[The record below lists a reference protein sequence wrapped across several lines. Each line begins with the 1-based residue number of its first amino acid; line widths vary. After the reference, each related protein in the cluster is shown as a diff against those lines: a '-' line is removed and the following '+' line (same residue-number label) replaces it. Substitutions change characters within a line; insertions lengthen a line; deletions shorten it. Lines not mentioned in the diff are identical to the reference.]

1 VPAAGNISPKRRV
14 THPTHSSA
22 SPDLPRPARLPI
34 FRPDFLCVMR
44 LRHALF
50 LLVLAAAP
58 LKADAAVVLGGE
70 PTPIIRLDLVDEQPR
85 AFRLAAPRPNPFSSQ
100 TRFELSLDESDEVT
114 VAVHDALGR
123 RVALLHDGALR
134 PGTYTLSLNANGL
147 PPGLYLIRA
156 TDGRGTTATRSVA
169 LTR

>member
-1 VPAAGNISPKRRV
+1 
-14 THPTHSSA
+14 
-22 SPDLPRPARLPI
+22 
-34 FRPDFLCVMR
+34 MR
-44 LRHALF
+44 LRHAL
-50 LLVLAAAP
+50 LLTALAVAP
-58 LKADAAVVLGGE
+58 LHASAAVV
-70 PTPIIRLDLVDEQPR
+70 PTAPSALTPHPVIVLELVDEMPR

-100 TRFELSLDESDEVT
+100 TRFELSIDESDELT

-156 TDGRGTTATRSVA
+156 SDGRGTTATRSVA

>member
-1 VPAAGNISPKRRV
+1 
-14 THPTHSSA
+14 
-22 SPDLPRPARLPI
+22 
-34 FRPDFLCVMR
+34 MR

-50 LLVLAAAP
+50 LFAFAAAP
-58 LKADAAVVLGGE
+58 LTADAAISPGGE
-70 PTPIIRLDLVDEQPR
+70 PNPVIRLDLVDEMPR
-85 AFRLAAPRPNPFSSQ
+85 AFQLAAPRPNPFTSQ
-100 TRFELSLDESDEVT
+100 TRFELSLDETDELT

-123 RVALLHDGALR
+123 RVALLHDGTLR
-134 PGTYTLSLNANGL
+134 PGTYTLSLNASGL